1 MELDEDWHAKLVG
14 KCCLQGRGRRPDGV
28 GLSAYGKITAF
39 SRQTYGNTQSD
50 RGGVT
55 STLETS
61 RMSGMDDEGGL
72 GIRKAASYI
81 LLLVLLPS
89 LHQLRIEPR
98 ANDDVLSRN
107 LLDSESK
114 ATNDMADVSVT
125 ELVDRGEHLLMSTPP
140 LLRLLLSKPKP
151 TLLSPPRTFPKPLT
165 CIRR

>member
-1 MELDEDWHAKLVG
+1 VSIRLR
-14 KCCLQGRGRRPDGV
+14 QN
-28 GLSAYGKITAF
+28 YGKLTA
-39 SRQTYGNTQSD
+39 TPNLTG
-50 RGGVT
+50 GGVT

>member
-28 GLSAYGKITAF
+28 GLSAYGKITA
-39 SRQTYGNTQSD
+39 SLRQAYGNTQSD

-72 GIRKAASYI
+72 GIRKASYI
-81 LLLVLLPS
+81 LLLPS

-98 ANDDVLSRN
+98 ANDDFLSRN
-107 LLDSESK
+107 LLDPDSI
-114 ATNDMADVSVT
+114 ATTNMADVSLS
-125 ELVDRGEHLLMSTPP
+125 ELVNPGEHLLMSITP
-140 LLRLLLSKPKP
+140 LFRLLLLKPKP
-151 TLLSPPRTFPKPLT
+151 TLLSPPRTFLKPLT
-165 CIRR
+165 CIHR